1 MFVGNF
7 TSVADERAK
16 KKNQKEVLKL
26 MIQNEAMK
34 ERKVKDYQ
42 NPFNPPDVPPQY
54 KSRAERRGD
63 TAKQE
68 QEAITNLQSLFDF
81 DVRGI
86 NQVMNDIRKVRNE
99 DGLIIFNALFPQIR
113 NRIVNQTNPNLLT
126 PEFVSD
132 IIREF
137 IIRAEDTNP
146 LTRVEG
152 DIVSNAFDDL
162 ELEYNVDI
170 ISDLIEKSIELG
182 VDVDNL
188 TEMRDLMYQMDSTIK
203 DMKSNASLTSMDI
216 DELSKRILKLYKKLG
231 VPSLG
236 QLRKLET
243 SKNVERDIERIND
256 KVNADAQAFDSV
268 KASIIKDIR
277 DGDVEQRLKQA
288 ESNKLSSNASIQDI
302 IANSVGEY
310 RKQEQMAEQMAE
322 AEQMAG
328 GEQTAE
334 AEQIEE
340 EEDESSSS
348 FSSSEE
354 SLTQE
359 MMSLDVSEIADIAKI
374 MTEGVEYR
382 TNDGPKQLNGDKI
395 RKLFVKQL
403 RKMLRDN
410 DEFEEAFDAQFR
422 TVSQKELILRNLST
436 GKQPLF
442 DTASQVL
449 QKYVTAK
456 ERTGL
461 DKTINLSGYGQTKVG
476 NDLFPALDFPE
487 VMKRGFGMKNRQHKH
502 DDELEAQA
510 QLNSMP
516 RVAFQVKKKGRPP
529 VKIGKGIDV
538 AIPQDTYKTF
548 GKHLIHYPSL
558 RDDFKLSIKYP
569 SRSKNVGKVKVISPE
584 YRELFMD
591 LLERGVLSDRMY
603 DKLVDEEKQ
612 HFNKAVKASG
622 LMETIKLKPIDED
635 KKDLVERFKVLRGQF
650 IAGNNAPTLIKELRS
665 VILHFMEKGQIQ
677 KQDGYDLLKELSAV
691 EK

>member
-16 KKNQKEVLKL
+16 KKNQQDVLKL
-26 MIQNEAMK
+26 MIQNEALK

-42 NPFNPPDVPPQY
+42 NPYNPPEVPPQY

-86 NQVMNDIRKVRNE
+86 NQVMSDIRKVRNE

-126 PEFVSD
+126 PDFVSD

-152 DIVSNAFDDL
+152 DIVSNAFNDL
-162 ELEYNVDI
+162 EVEYHVDI
-170 ISDLIEKSIELG
+170 ISDLVDKSIELG
-182 VDVDNL
+182 MIVVNL
-188 TEMRDLMYQMDSTIK
+188 TDLKGLMYQMDSTIK

-216 DELSKRILKLYKKLG
+216 DELSKRILKLYKKMG

-256 KVNADAQAFDSV
+256 KVNPDAQAFESV
-268 KASIIKDIR
+268 RVSIIKDIR
-277 DGDVEQRLKQA
+277 EGDVEQRLKQA
-288 ESNKLSSNASIQDI
+288 ESDKLSSNASMQDI
-302 IANSVGEY
+302 IANSVEEY
-310 RKQEQMAEQMAE
+310 RIQERMQNMGA
-322 AEQMAG
+322 
-328 GEQTAE
+328 
-334 AEQIEE
+334 
-340 EEDESSSS
+340 EDE
-348 FSSSEE
+348 FTQNMGAEESEE
-354 SLTQE
+354 SLSQE
-359 MMSLDVSEIADIAKI
+359 MMSLDVGDISEIAKI
-374 MTEGVEYR
+374 MTDGVTYR
-382 TNDGPKQLNGDKI
+382 TDEGPTLMNADKI
-395 RKLFVKQL
+395 RKAFVKEL
-403 RKMLRDN
+403 RNLLRNN
-410 DEFEEAFDAQFR
+410 DEFEDAFNGKFR
-422 TVSQKELILRNLST
+422 SASVMKVSLTNLST
-436 GKQPLF
+436 GKEPVF
-442 DTASQVL
+442 ETEGQVL
-449 QKYVTAK
+449 EKYVIAK
-456 ERTGL
+456 EESGL
-461 DKTINLSGYGQTKVG
+461 DKTINFAGFLKTKIG
-476 NDLFPALDFPE
+476 DDLFPSVDFPE
-487 VMKRGFGMKNRQHKH
+487 VAKRGLGMKNRQHKH
-502 DDELEAQA
+502 NDELHAQA

-538 AIPQDTYKTF
+538 QIPQDTYKTF
-548 GKHLIHYPSL
+548 GKHLIHYPAL

-569 SRSKNVGKVKVISPE
+569 SRSKNVGKVKVVSPE
-584 YRELFMD
+584 YRELLMD
-591 LLERGVLSDRMY
+591 MLERGVLSDRMY
-603 DKLVDEEKQ
+603 DKLVNEEKE
-612 HFNKAVKASG
+612 HFNQAVKASG

>member
-42 NPFNPPDVPPQY
+42 NPYNPPEVPPQY

-86 NQVMNDIRKVRNE
+86 NQVMSEIRKVRNE

-243 SKNVERDIERIND
+243 SKNVEKDIDRIND
-256 KVNADAQAFDSV
+256 KVNPDAQMFDSV
-268 KASIIKDIR
+268 RESIIKDIR
-277 DGDVEQRLKQA
+277 EGDVEQRLKQV
-288 ESNKLSSNASIQDI
+288 ESTKLSSNASIQDI
-302 IANSVGEY
+302 IANSVEEY
-310 RKQEQMAEQMAE
+310 RKQEQMAK
-322 AEQMAG
+322 
-328 GEQTAE
+328 QT
-334 AEQIEE
+334 EE
-340 EEDESSSS
+340 EEEEFESLEEDEEALSLSSE
-348 FSSSEE
+348 EE

-359 MMSLDVSEIADIAKI
+359 IMSLNMDEITEIATIL
-374 MTEGVEYR
+374 TEGVEYR
-382 TNDGPKQLNGDKI
+382 TNEGLRQLNGDKI
-395 RKLFVKQL
+395 RKAFVKQL
-403 RKMLRDN
+403 RKLLTDN
-410 DEFEEAFDAQFR
+410 GEFEKAFDDRFKS
-422 TVSQKELILRNLST
+422 VSQKDLTLRNLST
-436 GKQPLF
+436 GKKPLME
-442 DTASQVL
+442 TAKEVL
-449 QKYVTAK
+449 EKYVTAK
-456 ERTGL
+456 QQSGL
-461 DKTINLSGYGQTKVG
+461 DETINLSEYGET
-476 NDLFPALDFPE
+476 NI
-487 VMKRGFGMKNRQHKH
+487 
-502 DDELEAQA
+502 
-510 QLNSMP
+510 
-516 RVAFQVKKKGRPP
+516 GR
-529 VKIGKGIDV
+529 
-538 AIPQDTYKTF
+538 
-548 GKHLIHYPSL
+548 
-558 RDDFKLSIKYP
+558 
-569 SRSKNVGKVKVISPE
+569 
-584 YRELFMD
+584 
-591 LLERGVLSDRMY
+591 
-603 DKLVDEEKQ
+603 
-612 HFNKAVKASG
+612 
-622 LMETIKLKPIDED
+622 
-635 KKDLVERFKVLRGQF
+635 
-650 IAGNNAPTLIKELRS
+650 
-665 VILHFMEKGQIQ
+665 
-677 KQDGYDLLKELSAV
+677 
-691 EK
+691 

>member
-16 KKNQKEVLKL
+16 KKNQKDVLKL
-26 MIQNEAMK
+26 MIQNEALK
-34 ERKVKDYQ
+34 ERKLKDYQ
-42 NPFNPPDVPPQY
+42 NPYNPPEVPPQY

-86 NQVMNDIRKVRNE
+86 NQIMSEIRKVRNE

-162 ELEYNVDI
+162 EVEYNADI
-170 ISDLIEKSIELG
+170 VSDLVQKGVEFN
-182 VDVDNL
+182 VDVENL
-188 TEMRDLMYQMDSTIK
+188 ALLRDLMYQMESTIQ
-203 DMKSNASLTSMDI
+203 DMKSNVSLTSMDL
-216 DELSKRILKLYKKLG
+216 DELSKRILRLYKKVG

-236 QLRKLET
+236 QLRKLDK
-243 SKNVERDIERIND
+243 SKSIAGDIEKINN
-256 KVNADAQAFDSV
+256 KVNADIQMFADVRDQIDL
-268 KASIIKDIR
+268 DIR
-277 DGDVEQRLKQA
+277 DGDIEERLKGA
-288 ESNKLSSNASIQDI
+288 EQTKLSSNASIQDI
-302 IANSVGEY
+302 IANSIDAY
-310 RKQEQMAEQMAE
+310 RNQVEM
-322 AEQMAG
+322 
-328 GEQTAE
+328 
-334 AEQIEE
+334 EE
-340 EEDESSSS
+340 EPIQNMGAEEPDE
-348 FSSSEE
+348 EE
-354 SLTQE
+354 VLSRSI
-359 MMSLDVSEIADIAKI
+359 MSLQTGDIADIAKI
-374 MTEGVEYR
+374 LTEGVEYR
-382 TNDGPKQLNGDKI
+382 TDEGITLMNADKI
-395 RKLFVKQL
+395 RKLFVKEL
-403 RKMLRDN
+403 RKLLKNN
-410 DEFEEAFDAQFR
+410 DEFEDAFNTQFR
-422 TVSQKELILRNLST
+422 SPSVMKASLTNLST
-436 GKQPLF
+436 GKAPLLENA
-442 DTASQVL
+442 TQVL
-449 QKYVTAK
+449 TKYVIAK
-456 ERTGL
+456 EETGL
-461 DKTINLSGYGQTKVG
+461 DKTINLSGFGQTKIG
-476 NDLFPALDFPE
+476 DDMYPAVDFPE
-487 VMKRGFGMKNRQHKH
+487 VVKRGFGMKNRQHKH
-502 DDELEAQA
+502 NEELEAQA

-516 RVAFQVKKKGRPP
+516 RVAFQVKKKGRPA

-558 RDDFKLSIKYP
+558 RDDYKLSIKYP
-569 SRSKNVGKVKVISPE
+569 SRSKNVGKVKVVSPE
-584 YRELFMD
+584 YRELLMD
-591 LLERGVLSDRMY
+591 MLERGVLSDRMY
-603 DKLVDEEKQ
+603 DKLMNEEKE
-612 HFNKAVKASG
+612 HFNQAVKASG

>member
-16 KKNQKEVLKL
+16 KKNQKDVLKL

-42 NPFNPPDVPPQY
+42 NPFNPPEVPPQY

-86 NQVMNDIRKVRNE
+86 NQVMSEIRKVRNE

-162 ELEYNVDI
+162 EVEYNVDI
-170 ISDLIEKSIELG
+170 ISDLVEKSIELG
-182 VDVDNL
+182 LEVDNL
-188 TEMRDLMYQMDSTIK
+188 VDLKDLMYQMDSTIK

-243 SKNVERDIERIND
+243 SKNVEKDIDRIND

-268 KASIIKDIR
+268 RASILRDIR
-277 DGDVEQRLKQA
+277 DGDVEQRLKGA
-288 ESNKLSSNASIQDI
+288 EQTKLSSNASIQDI
-302 IANSVGEY
+302 ISNSIEAY
-310 RKQEQMAEQMAE
+310 RKQERTQNME
-322 AEQMAG
+322 AEDELTQNIVTPESNQNM
-328 GEQTAE
+328 E
-334 AEQIEE
+334 AEE
-340 EEDESSSS
+340 
-348 FSSSEE
+348 SEE
-354 SLTQE
+354 SLSQE
-359 MMSLDVSEIADIAKI
+359 MMSLDVGDIAEIAKI

-382 TNDGPKQLNGDKI
+382 TNEGTTRMNGDKI
-395 RKLFVKQL
+395 RKLFVKEL
-403 RKMLRDN
+403 RKLLKNN
-410 DEFEEAFDAQFR
+410 DEFEDAFYAQFR
-422 TVSQKELILRNLST
+422 TVSQKDLILRNLST
-436 GKQPLF
+436 GKEPLF
-442 DTASQVL
+442 ENASQVL

-456 ERTGL
+456 EQSGL
-461 DKTINLSGYGQTKVG
+461 DKTINLSGYGQTKIG
-476 NDLFPALDFPE
+476 DDLFPALDYPE

-502 DDELEAQA
+502 NEELHAQA

-584 YRELFMD
+584 YRELLMD
-591 LLERGVLSDRMY
+591 MLERGVLSDRMY

-612 HFNKAVKASG
+612 HFNQAVKASG
-622 LMETIKLKPIDED
+622 LMETIKLKPINED
-635 KKDLVERFKVLRGQF
+635 TKDLVERFKVLRGQF

-691 EK
+691 EN

>member
-16 KKNQKEVLKL
+16 KKNQQDVLKL
-26 MIQNEAMK
+26 MIQNEALK

-42 NPFNPPDVPPQY
+42 NPFNPPEVPPQY

-182 VDVDNL
+182 VEVDNL
-188 TEMRDLMYQMDSTIK
+188 TYLKGLMYQMDSTIK
-203 DMKSNASLTSMDI
+203 DMKSNVSLTSMDI

-243 SKNVERDIERIND
+243 SKNVEKDIERID
-256 KVNADAQAFDSV
+256 GKVSPDAQMFDSV
-268 KASIIKDIR
+268 KESIIKDIR
-277 DGDVEQRLKQA
+277 KGDVEQRLKQA
-288 ESNKLSSNASIQDI
+288 ESTKLSSNASIQDI

-310 RKQEQMAEQMAE
+310 RKQERMAERMAGQMAEV
-322 AEQMAG
+322 
-328 GEQTAE
+328 EQT
-334 AEQIEE
+334 EE
-340 EEDESSSS
+340 YESLEEDEESLELSSE
-348 FSSSEE
+348 EE
-354 SLTQE
+354 SLTKE
-359 MMSLDVSEIADIAKI
+359 IMSLNMGDIVDIATI
-374 MTEGVEYR
+374 MTQGIVYKTDEGATE
-382 TNDGPKQLNGDKI
+382 LNGEKI
-395 RKLFVKQL
+395 RKSFVKQL
-403 RKMLRDN
+403 RRLLTDN
-410 DEFEEAFDAQFR
+410 DDFFNRFVYQFNSVFQKDAKLN
-422 TVSQKELILRNLST
+422 VLST
-436 GKQPLF
+436 GKQPLME
-442 DTASQVL
+442 TAMEVL
-449 QKYVTAK
+449 EKYVQAK
-456 ERTGL
+456 EQSGL
-461 DKTINLSGYGQTKVG
+461 DETIDLSVFSQIPIAGSMY
-476 NDLFPALDFPE
+476 PAMNFPE
-487 VMKRGFGMKNRQHKH
+487 VMKRGFGMRQNKH
-502 DDELEAQA
+502 NEELEAQA

-516 RVAFQVKKKGRPP
+516 RVAFQVKKKGRPA

-569 SRSKNVGKVKVISPE
+569 SRSKNVGKVKVVSPE
-584 YRELFMD
+584 YRELLMD
-591 LLERGVLSDRMY
+591 MLERGVLSDRMY
-603 DKLVDEEKQ
+603 DKLVNEEKE
-612 HFNKAVKASG
+612 HFNQAVKASG

>member
-1 MFVGNF
+1 MFIGNF
-7 TSVADERAK
+7 TSIADERAK
-16 KKNQKEVLKL
+16 KKNQKDVLKL

-42 NPFNPPDVPPQY
+42 NPYNTPEVPPQY

-86 NQVMNDIRKVRNE
+86 NQVMSEIRKVRNE

-126 PEFVSD
+126 PDFVSD

-162 ELEYNVDI
+162 EVEYNVDI

-182 VDVDNL
+182 VDVNNL
-188 TEMRDLMYQMDSTIK
+188 TEMRDFMYQMDSTIK
-203 DMKSNASLTSMDI
+203 DIKSNASLTSMDI
-216 DELSKRILKLYKKLG
+216 EELSKRILSLYKKLG

-236 QLRKLET
+236 QLRKLEV
-243 SKNVERDIERIND
+243 SKNVERDIDRIND
-256 KVNADAQAFDSV
+256 KVNADERAFDRV
-268 KASIIKDIR
+268 RASIIKDIR
-277 DGDVEQRLKQA
+277 EGDVEQRLKQA
-288 ESNKLSSNASIQDI
+288 ESTKLSSNASIQDI

-310 RKQEQMAEQMAE
+310 RKQEQMAVQEQMAE
-322 AEQMAG
+322 
-328 GEQTAE
+328 EQTAE
-334 AEQIEE
+334 AEQTAVQMEE

-359 MMSLDVSEIADIAKI
+359 MMSLDIGDIAEIAAILTD
-374 MTEGVEYR
+374 GVVYR

-403 RKMLRDN
+403 RKLLSDN
-410 DEFEEAFDAQFR
+410 DEFGEVFDSQFR
-422 TVSQKELILRNLST
+422 NISQKDMTLRNLST
-436 GKQPLF
+436 GKEPLMK
-442 DTASQVL
+442 TAIEVL
-449 QKYVTAK
+449 KKYVTAK
-456 ERTGL
+456 EQSGL
-461 DKTINLSGYGQTKVG
+461 QKTINLSGYGQTKIG
-476 NDLFPALDFPE
+476 NDLVPALDYPE
-487 VMKRGFGMKNRQHKH
+487 VMKRGFGVHNE
-502 DDELEAQA
+502 ELEAQA
-510 QLNSMP
+510 QLNSLP
-516 RVAFQVKKKGRPP
+516 RVAFQVKKKGRPA

-569 SRSKNVGKVKVISPE
+569 SRSKNVGKVKVVSPE
-584 YRELFMD
+584 YRELLMD
-591 LLERGVLSDRMY
+591 MLERGVLSDRMY
-603 DKLVDEEKQ
+603 DKLVNEEKE
-612 HFNKAVKASG
+612 HFNQAVKASG
-622 LMETIKLKPIDED
+622 LMETIKLKPIHED

>member
-1 MFVGNF
+1 
-7 TSVADERAK
+7 
-16 KKNQKEVLKL
+16 
-26 MIQNEAMK
+26 MK

-42 NPFNPPDVPPQY
+42 NPFNPPEVPPQY

-86 NQVMNDIRKVRNE
+86 NQIMSEIRKVRNE

-162 ELEYNVDI
+162 EVEYNVDI
-170 ISDLIEKSIELG
+170 ISDLVDKSIELG
-182 VDVDNL
+182 MIVDNL
-188 TEMRDLMYQMDSTIK
+188 TDLKGLMYQMDSTIK
-203 DMKSNASLTSMDI
+203 DMKSNVSLTSMDI
-216 DELSKRILKLYKKLG
+216 DELSKRILKLFKKLG

-243 SKNVERDIERIND
+243 SKNIERDIERINE
-256 KVNADAQAFDSV
+256 KVNPDAQAFESV
-268 KASIIKDIR
+268 RVSIIKDIR
-277 DGDVEQRLKQA
+277 EGDVEQRLKQA
-288 ESNKLSSNASIQDI
+288 ETNTLSSNASIQDI
-302 IANSVGEY
+302 ITNSIEAY
-310 RKQEQMAEQMAE
+310 RKQEEPIQ
-322 AEQMAG
+322 
-328 GEQTAE
+328 
-334 AEQIEE
+334 
-340 EEDESSSS
+340 EEDSKESSSS
-348 FSSSEE
+348 SVSSEE
-354 SLTQE
+354 ELSQE
-359 MMSLDVSEIADIAKI
+359 MMSLDVGDIAEIAKK
-374 MTEGVEYR
+374 MTEGVVYR
-382 TNDGPKQLNGDKI
+382 TNQGSEIMNGDKI
-395 RKLFVKQL
+395 RKLFVKEL
-403 RKMLRDN
+403 RKLLKNN
-410 DEFEEAFDAQFR
+410 DEFEDTFVAQFR
-422 TVSQKELILRNLST
+422 SASVMKVSLTNLSQ
-436 GKQPLF
+436 GREPLF
-442 DTASQVL
+442 DNATQVL
-449 QKYVTAK
+449 EKYVRAK
-456 ERTGL
+456 AESGL
-461 DKTINLSGYGQTKVG
+461 DKTINLSGFGQTKIGDDV
-476 NDLFPALDFPE
+476 FPALNYPE
-487 VMKRGFGMKNRQHKH
+487 VMKRGFGVKNRQHKH
-502 DDELEAQA
+502 NDELEAQA

-529 VKIGKGIDV
+529 VKVGKGIDV

-548 GKHLIHYPSL
+548 GKHLIHYPAL

-569 SRSKNVGKVKVISPE
+569 SRSKNVGKVKVVSPD
-584 YRELFMD
+584 YRELLMD
-591 LLERGVLSDRMY
+591 MLERGVLSDRMY
-603 DKLVDEEKQ
+603 DKLVDEEKE
-612 HFNKAVKASG
+612 HFNQAVKASG
-622 LMETIKLKPIDED
+622 LMETIKLKPINED

>member
-26 MIQNEAMK
+26 MIQNEALK

-42 NPFNPPDVPPQY
+42 NPFNPPEVPPQY

-86 NQVMNDIRKVRNE
+86 NQIMSEIRKVRNE

-162 ELEYNVDI
+162 EVEYNVDI
-170 ISDLIEKSIELG
+170 ISDLVDKSIELG

-216 DELSKRILKLYKKLG
+216 DELSKRILKLYKKMG

-243 SKNVERDIERIND
+243 SKDVEKDIDRIND
-256 KVNADAQAFDSV
+256 RVNPDAQAFDSV
-268 KASIIKDIR
+268 RASIIKDIR
-277 DGDVEQRLKQA
+277 EGDVEQRLKETERTQM
-288 ESNKLSSNASIQDI
+288 SSNASMQDI
-302 IANSVGEY
+302 IANSVEEY
-310 RKQEQMAEQMAE
+310 RKQERMQMP
-322 AEQMAG
+322 
-328 GEQTAE
+328 E

-340 EEDESSSS
+340 EESSSS
-348 FSSSEE
+348 SSSLSSEE
-354 SLTQE
+354 SLSQE
-359 MMSLDVSEIADIAKI
+359 MMSLDVGDIAEIAKI

-382 TNDGPKQLNGDKI
+382 TNEGPTLMNADKI
-395 RKLFVKQL
+395 R
-403 RKMLRDN
+403 N
-410 DEFEEAFDAQFR
+410 E
-422 TVSQKELILRNLST
+422 
-436 GKQPLF
+436 
-442 DTASQVL
+442 
-449 QKYVTAK
+449 
-456 ERTGL
+456 
-461 DKTINLSGYGQTKVG
+461 
-476 NDLFPALDFPE
+476 
-487 VMKRGFGMKNRQHKH
+487 
-502 DDELEAQA
+502 
-510 QLNSMP
+510 
-516 RVAFQVKKKGRPP
+516 
-529 VKIGKGIDV
+529 
-538 AIPQDTYKTF
+538 
-548 GKHLIHYPSL
+548 
-558 RDDFKLSIKYP
+558 
-569 SRSKNVGKVKVISPE
+569 
-584 YRELFMD
+584 
-591 LLERGVLSDRMY
+591 
-603 DKLVDEEKQ
+603 
-612 HFNKAVKASG
+612 
-622 LMETIKLKPIDED
+622 ETI
-635 KKDLVERFKVLRGQF
+635 
-650 IAGNNAPTLIKELRS
+650 
-665 VILHFMEKGQIQ
+665 EK
-677 KQDGYDLLKELSAV
+677 
-691 EK
+691 

>member
-26 MIQNEAMK
+26 MIQNEALK

-42 NPFNPPDVPPQY
+42 NPYNPPEVPPQY

-86 NQVMNDIRKVRNE
+86 NQVMSEIRKVRNE

-256 KVNADAQAFDSV
+256 KVNPDAQMFDSV
-268 KASIIKDIR
+268 KESIIKDIR
-277 DGDVEQRLKQA
+277 EGDVEQRLKQV
-288 ESNKLSSNASIQDI
+288 ESTKLSSNASIQDI
-302 IANSVGEY
+302 IANSVKEY
-310 RKQEQMAEQMAE
+310 RKQEQMAEQ
-322 AEQMAG
+322 
-328 GEQTAE
+328 
-334 AEQIEE
+334 IEE
-340 EEDESSSS
+340 EEEEFESLEEDEEALSLSSE
-348 FSSSEE
+348 EE

-359 MMSLDVSEIADIAKI
+359 MMSLNEGDIVDIATI
-374 MTEGVEYR
+374 LTEGVVYR
-382 TNDGPKQLNGDKI
+382 TYEGATELNGDKI
-395 RKLFVKQL
+395 RKAFVKQL
-403 RKMLRDN
+403 RKLLTDN
-410 DEFEEAFDAQFR
+410 GEFEKAFDDRFKS
-422 TVSQKELILRNLST
+422 VSQKDLTLRNLST
-436 GKQPLF
+436 GKKPLME
-442 DTASQVL
+442 TAKEVL
-449 QKYVTAK
+449 EKYVTAK
-456 ERTGL
+456 QQSGL
-461 DKTINLSGYGQTKVG
+461 DETINLSEYGETNIEG
-476 NDLFPALDFPE
+476 NFFPAMKFPE
-487 VMKRGFGMKNRQHKH
+487 VMKRGFGMRQHKH
-502 DDELEAQA
+502 NEELEAQA

-569 SRSKNVGKVKVISPE
+569 SRSKNVGKVKVVSPE
-584 YRELFMD
+584 YRELLMD
-591 LLERGVLSDRMY
+591 MLERGVLSDRMY
-603 DKLVDEEKQ
+603 DKLVNEEKE
-612 HFNKAVKASG
+612 HFNQAVKASG